1 MISILVQEMFKEE
14 AIKGIEENILKRAET
29 DRLMWFSMWF
39 LACLVTFGAA
49 LFPMTYILVERRNR
63 HFSRQ
68 RELESLLSKHY
79 KVETSELPVD
89 ALNSRNALLWAIS
102 SLTIAPMF
110 IIAYL
115 LSKDLLQHNERQ
127 RILFEK
133 ILENKAN
140 KKPSLNIKR
149 CITITVVTLGLGL
162 IYWLYEIFNAYNR
175 HFKEQWMLEDEILK
189 NLKMGN

>member
-14 AIKGIEENILKRAET
+14 IKRIEENILKRAET

-49 LFPMTYILVERRNR
+49 IFPMIYILVERRNR
-63 HFSRQ
+63 HFNRQ
-68 RELESLLSKHY
+68 RELENLLAKHY
-79 KVETSELPVD
+79 KVETAKLPVD
-89 ALNSRNALLWAIS
+89 APDNRNALLWAIS
-102 SLTIAPMF
+102 SLIIAPIF
-110 IIAYL
+110 VIAYF
-115 LSKDLLQHNERQ
+115 LSKDLLQHNEHQ

-133 ILENKAN
+133 ILENRVN
-140 KKPSLNIKR
+140 KKPLLNIKR
-149 CITITVVTLGLGL
+149 CITITVVTLGLGI

-189 NLKMGN
+189 NLKMEN

>member
-1 MISILVQEMFKEE
+1 MISILVQEMSKEE
-14 AIKGIEENILKRAET
+14 AIKAIEDNILKRVET

-49 LFPMTYILVERRNR
+49 LFPMIYMLVERRNR

-68 RELESLLSKHY
+68 RELESLLAKHY
-79 KVETSELPVD
+79 KVETSELPAD

-133 ILENKAN
+133 ILENKVN
-140 KKPSLNIKR
+140 KKPLLNIKR
-149 CITITVVTLGLGL
+149 CITITLVTLGLGV

-175 HFKEQWMLEDEILK
+175 HFKEQWILEDDVLK

>member
-1 MISILVQEMFKEE
+1 MISILVQAMSKEDT
-14 AIKGIEENILKRAET
+14 IKKIEENILKRVKT

-49 LFPMTYILVERRNR
+49 LFPMIYLLVERRNR

-68 RELESLLSKHY
+68 RELESLLIAHY
-79 KVETSELPVD
+79 KLETSELPVD
-89 ALNSRNALLWAIS
+89 VLNNRNALMWAIS
-102 SLTIAPMF
+102 SPTIAPIF
-110 IIAYL
+110 IIAYF
-115 LSKDLLQHNERQ
+115 LSRDLIQHNEHQ

-133 ILENKAN
+133 ILGNRVN
-140 KKPSLNIKR
+140 KKPLLNIKR
-149 CITITVVTLGLGL
+149 CITITVVTLGLGI